1 MITNSETGCG
11 AFTLTPRLV
20 VQVCD
25 NGMTITK
32 DALRAVHLGERHE
45 EGVITWSGNTLD
57 KVLGLITAKTT
68 DAVRAFLAPEYA
80 ERAIRQIER
89 AAGRPVTDP
98 AETVRTVSQRLR
110 FTEEQQASILNH
122 FILGGDVTAGGVMH
136 AVTSVAQTLADPDAA
151 WDMESSALRA
161 LELAAS
167 A

>member
-1 MITNSETGCG
+1 
-11 AFTLTPRLV
+11 
-20 VQVCD
+20 
-25 NGMTITK
+25 MTITK

-45 EGVITWSGNTLD
+45 QGVITWSGNTLD

-110 FTEEQQASILNH
+110 FTDDQQAAILGH
-122 FILGGDVTAGGVMH
+122 FILGGALTAGGVMH
-136 AVTSVAQTLADPDAA
+136 AVTSVAQTLTDPDAA
-151 WDMESSALRA
+151 WEMESCALRA
-161 LELAAS
+161 LDLAAV